1 MSKFYAVKI
10 GRNPG
15 IYNSWAE
22 CQQQVNGFKGAI
34 FKSFKTKEE
43 ADNFINGEDNKKVAS
58 IDNLNE
64 NECVAYV
71 DGSFKKDTGEYSF
84 GCVLFHNGKIDKF
97 NQKFPKSEFSTHR
110 NVSGEVSGSVF
121 AIKKAVELK
130 MNKITIFYDYQG
142 IESWANGDWKTNNNL
157 TKSYKKFI
165 DEIKPQID
173 INFVKVKGHSNDTYN
188 DMADELAKEA
198 LGIGE

>member
-15 IYNSWAE
+15 IYNSWAD

-43 ADNFINGEDNKKVAS
+43 ADNFINGEHNKKVAS

-71 DGSFKKDTGEYSF
+71 DG
-84 GCVLFHNGKIDKF
+84 
-97 NQKFPKSEFSTHR
+97 
-110 NVSGEVSGSVF
+110 
-121 AIKKAVELK
+121 
-130 MNKITIFYDYQG
+130 
-142 IESWANGDWKTNNNL
+142 
-157 TKSYKKFI
+157 
-165 DEIKPQID
+165 
-173 INFVKVKGHSNDTYN
+173 
-188 DMADELAKEA
+188 
-198 LGIGE
+198 

>member
-15 IYNSWAE
+15 IYNSWAD

-43 ADNFINGEDNKKVAS
+43 ADCFMNGDEDKKTAS
-58 IDNLNE
+58 IENLTE
-64 NECVAYV
+64 NECIAYV
-71 DGSFKKDTGEYSF
+71 DGSFKKDTEEYSF
-84 GCVLFHNGKIDKF
+84 GCVLFHDGKIDKF
-97 NQKFPKSEFSTHR
+97 NQKFPKSGYSTHR

-121 AIKKAVELK
+121 AIKKAVELNMK
-130 MNKITIFYDYQG
+130 EITIFYDYQG
-142 IESWANGDWKTNNNL
+142 IESWATGDWKTNNNL
-157 TKSYKKFI
+157 TKNYKKFI

-173 INFVKVKGHSNDTYN
+173 INFVKVKGHSNDNYN
-188 DMADELAKEA
+188 DMADELAKQA
-198 LGIGE
+198 LGIGK

>member
-15 IYNSWAE
+15 IYNSWSE

-84 GCVLFHNGKIDKF
+84 GCVLFHNSKIDKF

-110 NVSGEVSGSVF
+110 
-121 AIKKAVELK
+121 
-130 MNKITIFYDYQG
+130 
-142 IESWANGDWKTNNNL
+142 
-157 TKSYKKFI
+157 
-165 DEIKPQID
+165 
-173 INFVKVKGHSNDTYN
+173 NFVKVKGHSNDTYN

-198 LGIGE
+198 LGIGK

>member
-10 GRNPG
+10 GKNPG
-15 IYNSWAE
+15 IYNSWSE

-97 NQKFPKSEFSTHR
+97 N
-110 NVSGEVSGSVF
+110 
-121 AIKKAVELK
+121 KK
-130 MNKITIFYDYQG
+130 
-142 IESWANGDWKTNNNL
+142 
-157 TKSYKKFI
+157 
-165 DEIKPQID
+165 
-173 INFVKVKGHSNDTYN
+173 
-188 DMADELAKEA
+188 
-198 LGIGE
+198 

>member
-22 CQQQVNGFKGAI
+22 CQEQVNGFKGAI
-34 FKSFKTKEE
+34 YKSFKTKEE
-43 ADNFINGEDNKKVAS
+43 ADNFINGDDNKKVAS
-58 IDNLNE
+58 IDNLSE

-97 NQKFPKSEFSTHR
+97 NKKYPQSEYSTHR

-121 AIKKAVELK
+121 AIKKAVELQMK
-130 MNKITIFYDYQG
+130 KITIFYDYQG

-157 TKSYKKFI
+157 TK
-165 DEIKPQID
+165 ID

-188 DMADELAKEA
+188 DMADELAKQA
-198 LGIGE
+198 LGIGK

>member
-1 MSKFYAVKI
+1 Y
-10 GRNPG
+10 
-15 IYNSWAE
+15 
-22 CQQQVNGFKGAI
+22 
-34 FKSFKTKEE
+34 
-43 ADNFINGEDNKKVAS
+43 
-58 IDNLNE
+58 
-64 NECVAYV
+64 
-71 DGSFKKDTGEYSF
+71 
-84 GCVLFHNGKIDKF
+84 
-97 NQKFPKSEFSTHR
+97 STHR

-130 MNKITIFYDYQG
+130 MDKITIFYDYQG

-188 DMADELAKEA
+188 DMADELAKQA
-198 LGIGE
+198 LGIGK